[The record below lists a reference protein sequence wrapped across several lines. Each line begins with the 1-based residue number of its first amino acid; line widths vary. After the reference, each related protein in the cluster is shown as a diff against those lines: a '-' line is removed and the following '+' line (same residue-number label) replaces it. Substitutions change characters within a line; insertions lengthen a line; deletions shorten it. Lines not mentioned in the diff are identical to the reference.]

1 MICVQRFIYQNICNF
16 KCIPV
21 QRLSRALITS
31 SKLSTSYEGDGKTKV
46 HIMNDDSELG
56 LMINGYSQLGFRLN
70 NDMTILG
77 PMAIFPRTVLSWNV
91 GSFRDI
97 NEDSLSLFTV
107 LEPKLD
113 ILVLGTGDRTNDTTL
128 FTTVI
133 KFMRKYKVALLYRQ
147 RQLKQQRMTCYDRN

>member
-1 MICVQRFIYQNICNF
+1 MMTFIF
-16 KCIPV
+16 
-21 QRLSRALITS
+21 
-31 SKLSTSYEGDGKTKV
+31 
-46 HIMNDDSELG
+46 
-56 LMINGYSQLGFRLN
+56 
-70 NDMTILG
+70 
-77 PMAIFPRTVLSWNV
+77 RTVLSWNV

-133 KFMRKYKVALLYRQ
+133 KFMRKHNVNIEILPTEQAVSTFNFLNSEGRYVGGAFIPPETIKTTDDDMLRSKLKYQKLYEVE
-147 RQLKQQRMTCYDRN
+147 D